1 MNDISYYVLKHKTN
15 YVFMARDYSG
25 HFGNYLN
32 MIYHIRSGVKIDS
45 KYVLP

>member
-15 YVFMARDYSG
+15 YVFMARDSG
-25 HFGNYLN
+25 HFGKYLD